1 MTSSSIAQS
10 ASDIRESAAVSSA
23 SQASYEHRVA
33 AIMFGVT
40 IAVCAGFIALIVAEI
55 F

>member
-1 MTSSSIAQS
+1 MTSSSIAPS
-10 ASDIRESAAVSSA
+10 ASDIRESSA
-23 SQASYEHRVA
+23 TADASIASYENRVA